1 MTISFP
7 NASRFYDHTRN
18 AVRFWGY
25 DQSMEAS
32 FFVSAEALRRL
43 MPGTADNETA
53 LLQAFDRN
61 CSRIREAAARI
72 YGSGHKGGSYDLHPS
87 NF

>member
-7 NASRFYDHTRN
+7 NASRFYDHTRQ
-18 AVRFWGY
+18 AVGFWGY

-32 FFVSAEALRRL
+32 FFISAEALHRL
-43 MPGTADNETA
+43 SPEAPNNETA

-61 CSRIREAAARI
+61 CARIREAAARV

-87 NF
+87 HF